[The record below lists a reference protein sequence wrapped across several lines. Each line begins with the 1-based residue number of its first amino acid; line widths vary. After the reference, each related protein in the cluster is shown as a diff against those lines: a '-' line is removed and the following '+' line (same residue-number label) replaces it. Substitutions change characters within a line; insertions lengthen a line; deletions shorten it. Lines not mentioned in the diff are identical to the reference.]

1 MILLKTIG
9 YTLSN
14 ASKNVVSSLE
24 SPLVVDV
31 FLEGDFPPEFRK
43 LRSETKQLLE
53 EFSASNSNIRFE
65 FINPIDGEDDPD
77 AIRQQ
82 LANFGLTAAQVEVQ
96 ENGKTSTELV
106 YPWALA
112 YFNEQTIKIPLLK
125 NILGSTSEDRVNNS
139 IQNLEYA
146 FADGFGKLINPKK
159 RKVAVL
165 KGNGELDDRYIADF
179 FKSLRDY
186 YFIAP
191 FTLDSAAVF

>member
-1 MILLKTIG
+1 MMDTKRKHIIKLAVLLVGVILLNVLSNYYYKRFDLTQDNR

-112 YFNEQTIKIPLLK
+112 YFNEQTIKIPP
-125 NILGSTSEDRVNNS
+125 
-139 IQNLEYA
+139 QNL
-146 FADGFGKLINPKK
+146 K
-159 RKVAVL
+159 
-165 KGNGELDDRYIADF
+165 
-179 FKSLRDY
+179 
-186 YFIAP
+186 
-191 FTLDSAAVF
+191 